1 MSELTRRGFIGTALS
16 AGTALPA
23 IGTFAL
29 AQSPNAAQAN
39 VKVESDVVFGKGGD
53 MDLKLDIY
61 RPPAGVT
68 PKRMATIHFHGG
80 GFTGGNKESLSER
93 VKPYAALG
101 YVAIAAQYRL
111 AGQAGYPA
119 LVHDAKAAIR
129 WVRANAATLGIE
141 SQRIG
146 VVGYSA
152 GGYHALFTAGTGDLP
167 EFEGIGGNAGVS
179 TKVAVCLAYYPAT
192 NVPSSMM
199 PAGSDAAA
207 LKAANAAT
215 YIAAGYPPIA
225 IFHGMKDTTIPIES
239 SKRLVQQF
247 QDVQVPVE
255 FHAFEGVPHVFDS
268 NPEFAVISAQLADFF
283 IDRHVLNPR
292 TYPPFQPGGDGGKA
306 VAVVLLPVVVVEGHK
321 SLFGASCSS
330 RRGSQKTLHFLW
342 VQRDSAT
349 QQAPQIRI
357 IRLCQSLSTNAKSVV
372 PLLNI
377 SLCRPLLKLR
387 HVRNVTR
394 KGRISSR

>member
-1 MSELTRRGFIGTALS
+1 MGTALAGS
-16 AGTALPA
+16 AVPALSAVATAQTP
-23 IGTFAL
+23 
-29 AQSPNAAQAN
+29 SPAQAN

-53 MDLKLDIY
+53 MELKLDIY

-80 GFTGGNKESLSER
+80 GFTGGNKESLVDR
-93 VKPYAALG
+93 VKPFAALG

-129 WVRANAATLGIE
+129 WVRANATKLGIDPA
-141 SQRIG
+141 RIG
-146 VVGYSA
+146 VAGYSA
-152 GGYHALFTAGTGDLP
+152 GGYHALFTAGTGDRP
-167 EFEGIGGNAGVS
+167 EFEGNGGNAGVS

-192 NVPSSMM
+192 NVPGNML

-207 LKAANAAT
+207 QKAANATT
-215 YIAAGYPPIA
+215 YIAAGYPPTV
-225 IFHGMKDTTIPIES
+225 IFHGMKDTTIPVES

-268 NPEFAVISAQLADFF
+268 NPEFAVLAAQLADFY

-292 TYPPFQPGGDGGKA
+292 TYPPFQAGGRGG
-306 VAVVLLPVVVVEGHK
+306 
-321 SLFGASCSS
+321 
-330 RRGSQKTLHFLW
+330 RGQ
-342 VQRDSAT
+342 
-349 QQAPQIRI
+349 
-357 IRLCQSLSTNAKSVV
+357 
-372 PLLNI
+372 
-377 SLCRPLLKLR
+377 
-387 HVRNVTR
+387 
-394 KGRISSR
+394 